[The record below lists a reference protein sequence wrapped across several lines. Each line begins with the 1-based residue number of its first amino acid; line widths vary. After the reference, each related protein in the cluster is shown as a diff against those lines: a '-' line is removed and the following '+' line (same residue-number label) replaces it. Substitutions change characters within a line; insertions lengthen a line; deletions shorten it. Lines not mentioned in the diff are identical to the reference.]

1 MLKKT
6 LGDKAFNSINYLVM
20 IILCIICLYPLVYVL
35 FASIS
40 IPSRLAAH
48 RGILLYPL
56 GFTLKGYDIVFQNPH
71 IFSGYMNTL
80 IYVSF
85 GTIINVVMTCIA
97 AYVMSRK
104 EWMWSGNLT
113 VLVLIHMFF
122 GGGLI
127 PFYLLIRELG
137 IMDTRWALLIPGAI
151 NVWNLIV
158 LRTAFAAVPQSLIES
173 ARIDGAND
181 LFILFRIVIP
191 VSMAAVAVQILFY
204 SVGHWNAW
212 FNAMIFI
219 RNRKLLPIQV
229 ILREILIANNIAYL
243 NANVSATNMVDINQ
257 YGDLVKYC
265 TIIVA
270 TLPILFVYP
279 YLQKHF
285 VKGVMIGSIKG

>member
-1 MLKKT
+1 
-6 LGDKAFNSINYLVM
+6 M
-20 IILCIICLYPLVYVL
+20 IILCIICLYPLLYVL

-40 IPSRLAAH
+40 KPSLLAAH
-48 RGILLYPL
+48 RGLLLYPL

-71 IFSGYMNTL
+71 IFTGYTNTL
-80 IYVSF
+80 IYVVF
-85 GTIINVVMTCIA
+85 GTIINIIMTSIA
-97 AYVMSRK
+97 AYVTSRK
-104 EWMWSGNLT
+104 EWMWSKNIT
-113 VLVLIHMFF
+113 VMMLIHMFF

-127 PFYLLIRELG
+127 PFYLLVRELG
-137 IMDTRWALLIPGAI
+137 LMDTRWVLLIPGAM

-181 LFILFRIVIP
+181 LFILFRIVVP
-191 VSMAAVAVQILFY
+191 VSMAAIAVQILFY

-212 FNAMIFI
+212 FNATIFI
-219 RNRKLLPIQV
+219 RNRELLPIQV
-229 ILREILIANNIAYL
+229 ILREILISNNIAYL
-243 NANVSATNMVDINQ
+243 NANVSATNMADIDQ

-265 TIIVA
+265 TIIIA

-279 YLQKHF
+279 YLQKYF